1 MVVSQQDLD
10 HILNHTGSIWD
21 HFNDRNLFITGGTG
35 FFGKWILES
44 LVHATKKMNI
54 RTKVFVLSRNP
65 TLFLKKYPHYSEL
78 PFIEFVK
85 GDIVN
90 FEFFSKQIDYVIHA
104 ATDADAKLN
113 VEYPL
118 TMLDTI
124 VNGTRRVLDYAVF
137 CNARRVLL
145 TSSGAV
151 YGRLPADISHVEESY
166 SGGPDPLQPASV
178 YAEAKRMAEL
188 LCAIYQS
195 QHNLKTVIARCFAF
209 VGPYLNLDI
218 HFAIGNFIRDGLN
231 HQRIKVNGDGTP
243 LRSYLYAAD
252 LAIWLLVILLEG
264 KPGQAYNVGSD
275 QSIAISD
282 LAQMVDT
289 CFLPS
294 PGVSITRIPRPDVS
308 PERYVPDVYQAKNEL
323 NLECWIGL
331 EEAIKRTID
340 FHNKKSH

>member
-10 HILNHTGSIWD
+10 HILNHTGSIWE

-35 FFGKWILES
+35 FFGKWILEC

-54 RTKVFVLSRNP
+54 RTKVFILSRNP

-104 ATDADAKLN
+104 ATDVDAKLN

-124 VNGTRRVLDYAVF
+124 VNGTRRVLDYALF

-151 YGRLPADISHVEESY
+151 YGRLPADISHVEEGHM
-166 SGGPDPLQPASV
+166 GGPDPLGIGCDDV
-178 YAEAKRMAEL
+178 
-188 LCAIYQS
+188 
-195 QHNLKTVIARCFAF
+195 FA
-209 VGPYLNLDI
+209 GALPEGGITTND
-218 HFAIGNFIRDGLN
+218 D
-231 HQRIKVNGDGTP
+231 
-243 LRSYLYAAD
+243 
-252 LAIWLLVILLEG
+252 VILALVAWAPSGPWVLTQPLEVV
-264 KPGQAYNVGSD
+264 QVGNHL
-275 QSIAISD
+275 D
-282 LAQMVDT
+282 L
-289 CFLPS
+289 LLYRES
-294 PGVSITRIPRPDVS
+294 
-308 PERYVPDVYQAKNEL
+308 
-323 NLECWIGL
+323 IGL
-331 EEAIKRTID
+331 PKGAC
-340 FHNKKSH
+340 